1 MPQFDEKSLK
11 QHIRGAEF
19 LPVYIIYGDED
30 YLKKN
35 FADLLVAKMVDPTFE
50 SLNYQ
55 RLDGKDLDLK
65 DVFEQAMIVPM
76 MSDRRCIV
84 IDDYKLQGI
93 SDGDLR
99 LITAYLEGGCDTC
112 SVIFYQSDN
121 AFSAVKAKKAT
132 DLVMKYGGVCQLN
145 KRRGSDLTKPLISLA
160 SKNGCNLSATMAN
173 YLVSLVGDDF
183 NTLVN
188 ETEKLC
194 FYVGEG
200 DITQSHIDAV
210 AVKSDEAEIKNLTLA
225 LVKKDFDKAYKVL
238 HQLLKK
244 KVEVN
249 YIMGTLI
256 SNYVNMYRAK
266 VSLYCGD
273 KADSLQV
280 DFQYKYASALTNAG
294 RDASRLDI
302 SVLRKCLDAL
312 NETDMHLKSG
322 TDDDVLTLEKLMVKL
337 FLITNGESV

>member
-11 QHIRGAEF
+11 QHIRSAEF

-35 FADLLVAKMVDPTFE
+35 FVDLFVSKMVEPAFE
-50 SLNYQ
+50 SLNFQ
-55 RLDGKDLDLK
+55 RLEGKDVDLK
-65 DVFEQAMIVPM
+65 DVFEQASIVPM

-84 IDDYKLQGI
+84 VDDFKLQGI
-93 SDGDLR
+93 SERDLG
-99 LITAYLEGGCDTC
+99 LISSYIESGCDTC
-112 SVIFYQSDN
+112 SVIFCQLDKS
-121 AFSAVKAKKAT
+121 FSTAKAKRVI
-132 DLVMKYGGVCQLN
+132 DLVAKHGGVCQLD

-160 SKNGCNLSATMAN
+160 VKNGCVLSPQLAN

-188 ETEKLC
+188 EMQKLC

-200 DITQSHIDAV
+200 EISQAHIDEIV
-210 AVKSDEAEIKNLTLA
+210 VKSDEAEIKNLTLA

-266 VSLYCGD
+266 VSVYCGD
-273 KADSLQV
+273 SADSLQG
-280 DFQYKYASALTNAG
+280 DFQYKYSSALTNAA

-302 SVLRKCLDAL
+302 SVLRKCLDML
-312 NETDMHLKSG
+312 SETDMYLKSG
-322 TDDDVLTLEKLMVKL
+322 TDDDILALEKLMVKL
-337 FLITNGESV
+337 FLVTNGESV